1 MPKEEFTAQGKYLWS
16 LVKQAGWDRQTAYK
30 KPELRIT
37 NYELKESNPI
47 RHPDNMQG
55 SAPHPG
61 DDCRL
66 KSAAT
71 VQAGTRPAPTTGETP
86 VATTEKKLSR
96 FEAYLLKTFRVTHMN
111 ALGVEEMR
119 RAIRTLKPYADKA
132 RHDACKGIRQ
142 NIMAI
147 CTTYGWDKDELHSHM
162 KVWKYGESLR
172 ELGYNELI
180 AVRGHVRAALCRA

>member
-16 LVKQAGWDRQTAYK
+16 LVKQAGWDRPSVPRK
-30 KPELRIT
+30 ELRIT
-37 NYELKESNPI
+37 TTPADKPSGDPGNYELPKEKP
-47 RHPDNMQG
+47 
-55 SAPHPG
+55 
-61 DDCRL
+61 
-66 KSAAT
+66 
-71 VQAGTRPAPTTGETP
+71 
-86 VATTEKKLSR
+86 LSR
-96 FEAYLLKTFRVTHMN
+96 FEAYLLKTFHATHMN
-111 ALGVEEMR
+111 ALGEEEMR

-162 KVWKYGESLR
+162 KDWKYGESLR

-180 AVRGHVRAALCRA
+180 AVRGHVRAALCQGTGFNAKAQSGKGAKR